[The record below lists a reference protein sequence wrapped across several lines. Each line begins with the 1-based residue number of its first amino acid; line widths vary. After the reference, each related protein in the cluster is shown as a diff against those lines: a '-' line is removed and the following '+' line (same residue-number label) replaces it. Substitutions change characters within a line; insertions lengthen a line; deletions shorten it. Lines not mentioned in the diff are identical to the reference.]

1 VNAKAAVSQILFQ
14 DMDCFNISSLIVS
27 IYKIIVIKRDQTVID
42 LSGMAGA
49 QSQPKMVKVGKVF

>member
-1 VNAKAAVSQILFQ
+1 MTAGAAVSQILFQ